1 MKKKEVKIMEL
12 IKEKYIILEIIP
24 TALTPERGEIIQL
37 SALKID
43 GLKLLDRFDY
53 RLNEKYIFIEDF
65 KNLISY
71 DKDLFVYKDSTK
83 AILKDFE
90 KWSENLPLLIMD
102 NKYTKNFLQSLN
114 NPKESISNY
123 LNKEYTDK
131 FIDELIEENKIE
143 PTNYIVDILY
153 ESLIKHL

>member
-131 FIDELIEENKIE
+131 FIEELIEENKIE

>member
-1 MKKKEVKIMEL
+1 MKKKEVNKMEL
-12 IKEKYIILEIIP
+12 LKEKYIILEIIP

-53 RLNEKYIFIEDF
+53 RLNEKYIFLEDF
-65 KNLISY
+65 KKLISY
-71 DKDLFVYKDSTK
+71 DKDSFIYKDSTK
-83 AILKDFE
+83 SILKDFE
-90 KWSENLPLLIMD
+90 LWSENLPLLIMD
-102 NKYTKNFLQSLN
+102 NEYTNNFLKTLKNQ
-114 NPKESISNY
+114 KESISNY
-123 LNKEYTDK
+123 LNKEYTDH
-131 FIDELIEENKIE
+131 FIEELIEDNKIE